1 MDHSI
6 CNDKTLRKESEQTP
20 GLRPYR
26 FSYLPKVTML
36 IKLRHLDLFQDL
48 LGSEAFYILRSSGCL
63 RETLWAK
70 QSVTERRQKRE
81 GKSRTIRALCW
92 LVAKLFFSLE
102 ERDESSDI
110 QMLTHQAPFR
120 IPIHQLA
127 NGHILTSTIT
137 TKQVLATKY
146 ASTNDIQLF

>member
-1 MDHSI
+1 M
-6 CNDKTLRKESEQTP
+6 
-20 GLRPYR
+20 
-26 FSYLPKVTML
+26 
-36 IKLRHLDLFQDL
+36 
-48 LGSEAFYILRSSGCL
+48 
-63 RETLWAK
+63 
-70 QSVTERRQKRE
+70 E
-81 GKSRTIRALCW
+81 GKSRTIHALCW

-127 NGHILTSTIT
+127 NGHILTSAIA
-137 TKQVLATKY
+137 TKQVLATEY

>member
-1 MDHSI
+1 M
-6 CNDKTLRKESEQTP
+6 
-20 GLRPYR
+20 
-26 FSYLPKVTML
+26 
-36 IKLRHLDLFQDL
+36 
-48 LGSEAFYILRSSGCL
+48 
-63 RETLWAK
+63 
-70 QSVTERRQKRE
+70 
-81 GKSRTIRALCW
+81 CW